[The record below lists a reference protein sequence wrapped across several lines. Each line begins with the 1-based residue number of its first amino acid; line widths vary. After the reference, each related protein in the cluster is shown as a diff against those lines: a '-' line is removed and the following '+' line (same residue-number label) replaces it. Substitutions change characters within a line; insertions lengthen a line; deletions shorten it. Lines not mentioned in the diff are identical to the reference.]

1 MLVLLN
7 SVVTLHVGNRRRIGL
22 EAYHMSLSI
31 AVDVVVHI
39 EGNVVEETDLLVV
52 GVDVTNGVT
61 VFVVIVLT
69 VIRVIDDGRSRE
81 IFNEPRHR

>member
-1 MLVLLN
+1 M
-7 SVVTLHVGNRRRIGL
+7 

-52 GVDVTNGVT
+52 GVDVTDGVT

-69 VIRVIDDGRSRE
+69 VIRVIDNGCSRE

>member
-1 MLVLLN
+1 M
-7 SVVTLHVGNRRRIGL
+7 

-52 GVDVTNGVT
+52 GVDVTDGVT

-69 VIRVIDDGRSRE
+69 VIRVIDNGRSRE

>member
-1 MLVLLN
+1 MK
-7 SVVTLHVGNRRRIGL
+7 
-22 EAYHMSLSI
+22 
-31 AVDVVVHI
+31 
-39 EGNVVEETDLLVV
+39 TDLLVV